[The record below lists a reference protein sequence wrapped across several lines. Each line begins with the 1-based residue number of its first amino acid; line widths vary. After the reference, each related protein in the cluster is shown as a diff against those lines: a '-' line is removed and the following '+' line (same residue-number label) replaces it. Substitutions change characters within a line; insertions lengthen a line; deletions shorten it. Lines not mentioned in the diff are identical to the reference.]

1 MENGTVWRLSHLW
14 SIWTCS
20 SNAAFIPVV
29 AWKWMAPTLQEVSVL
44 SLYCLLSDAFPEA
57 RSTVNT
63 PICSHRLVSMQELP
77 MTLLSALLERKGA
90 EIEADSVSVGWGI
103 QLGSHYLSLTNRGLQ
118 CTTELLATAPLR
130 LFTVCCTWRRRQRG
144 RIDLYRL
151 GRILDVFKEWR
162 VTSQVVRNVEKQRH
176 V

>member
-1 MENGTVWRLSHLW
+1 MNGSVNLPLETLSSQNTSVGKHFLL
-14 SIWTCS
+14 
-20 SNAAFIPVV
+20 SNGS
-29 AWKWMAPTLQEVSVL
+29 WL
-44 SLYCLLSDAFPEA
+44 SLGLIVPCLSLCSEDSSQKGSPYCLLSDAFPEA

-118 CTTELLATAPLR
+118 CTTELFATAPLR
-130 LFTVCCTWRRRQRG
+130 LFTVCCTCRRRQRG

-151 GRILDVFKEWR
+151 GRILDVFKE
-162 VTSQVVRNVEKQRH
+162 
-176 V
+176 